1 MDDQILQKITH
12 QNQNQHITMC
22 PCIKFQSFCRISGYG
37 NKFAQKNMSEN
48 FFEKI
53 NLQFVISIQ
62 QFTPVRNFK
71 HFVELQIM
79 VTNLP
84 KKI

>member
-53 NLQFVISIQ
+53 NL
-62 QFTPVRNFK
+62 
-71 HFVELQIM
+71 
-79 VTNLP
+79 
-84 KKI
+84 